1 MNLFMNKS
9 LMLLV
14 GLLIISRL
22 IGLPT
27 NFSPMLAVA
36 IFMPRLTS
44 RKSIQSFLPAG
55 VMLLTSIF
63 LPPVDLLNLFCIIFI
78 FLITPIVSRQ
88 TNNLVYSC
96 ISNVLLWFF
105 VVNGAVW
112 ISGGGSL
119 IEIYIAAIPFDFRL
133 LLSTSLYLL
142 LFNSLEKFVKAHSQH
157 NKKILDS

>member
-63 LPPVDLLNLFCIIFI
+63 LPPVDLLILSCIIFI
-78 FLITPIVSRQ
+78 FLITPIVSRRI
-88 TNNLVYSC
+88 NNLVYSC
-96 ISNVLLWFF
+96 ISNVLLWF
-105 VVNGAVW
+105 
-112 ISGGGSL
+112 
-119 IEIYIAAIPFDFRL
+119 L
-133 LLSTSLYLL
+133 LLMAPYGYLVAAL
-142 LFNSLEKFVKAHSQH
+142 
-157 NKKILDS
+157 

>member
-27 NFSPMLAVA
+27 NFSPLLAVA
-36 IFMPRLTS
+36 IFMPRFTS

-63 LPPVDLLNLFCIIFI
+63 LPPVDLLILFCIIFI

-88 TNNLVYSC
+88 INNLVYSC
-96 ISNVLLWFF
+96 ISNVFLWFF

-119 IEIYIAAIPFDFRL
+119 VETYIAAIPFDLRL

-142 LFNSLEKFVKAHSQH
+142 LFNSLEKFVKAHSQD

>member
-1 MNLFMNKS
+1 MNKS

-36 IFMPRLTS
+36 IFMPRLTT

-63 LPPVDLLNLFCIIFI
+63 LPPVDLLILSCIIFI
-78 FLITPIVSRQ
+78 FLITPIVSRRI
-88 TNNLVYSC
+88 NNLV
-96 ISNVLLWFF
+96 LWFF

-157 NKKILDS
+157 NQKILDS